1 LNQSDGFF
9 NDLVYG
15 HITRNVAAVEGD
27 PVILKSDGFPTYH
40 LANVVDDHDMK
51 ITHVLRGVEW
61 QPSTSKHILLYKLV
75 IRQLKIKKIIY
86 VLFSNNLIILQLIY
100 IF

>member
-1 LNQSDGFF
+1 MDQSDGYF
-9 NDLVYG
+9 NDLIYG
-15 HITRNVAAVEGD
+15 NITRNVAAVEGD
-27 PVILKSDGFPTYH
+27 PIILKSDGFPTYH

-75 IRQLKIKKIIY
+75 NKSTIKKNP
-86 VLFSNNLIILQLIY
+86 L
-100 IF
+100 

>member
-1 LNQSDGFF
+1 MNESDGFF

-15 HITRNVAAVEGD
+15 RIARNVAAVEGD
-27 PVILKSDGFPTYH
+27 PIILKSDGFPTYH

-61 QPSTSKHILLYKLV
+61 QSSTTKHILLYRLV
-75 IRQLKIKKIIY
+75 IQKLKVKFII
-86 VLFSNNLIILQLIY
+86 
-100 IF
+100 

>member
-1 LNQSDGFF
+1 MNQSYGNF

-15 HITRNVAAVEGD
+15 NVARNVAAVEGD
-27 PVILKSDGFPTYH
+27 PIILKSDGFPTYH

-61 QPSTSKHILLYKLV
+61 QPSTSKHILLYKYGNSLTIV
-75 IRQLKIKKIIY
+75 YI
-86 VLFSNNLIILQLIY
+86 IILIY
-100 IF
+100 TYILEH

>member
-1 LNQSDGFF
+1 MNESDGFF

-15 HITRNVAAVEGD
+15 RSTRNVAAVEGD
-27 PVILKSDGFPTYH
+27 PIILKSDGFPTYH

-61 QPSTSKHILLYKLV
+61 QPSTSKHILLYRSVIQKLKV
-75 IRQLKIKKIIY
+75 KFII
-86 VLFSNNLIILQLIY
+86 
-100 IF
+100 

>member
-1 LNQSDGFF
+1 LNQSDGLF

-15 HITRNVAAVEGD
+15 RITRNVAAVEGD

-40 LANVVDDHDMK
+40 LANVVDSHDMK

-61 QPSTSKHILLYKLV
+61 QPSTSKHILLYKFV
-75 IRQLKIKKIIY
+75 IQQLKISYCFCI
-86 VLFSNNLIILQLIY
+86 FNNLIILQLIY
-100 IF
+100 TL

>member
-1 LNQSDGFF
+1 MYILFVKLSQNDGHF

-15 HITRNVAAVEGD
+15 NVSRNVAAVEGD
-27 PVILKSDGFPTYH
+27 PIILKSDGFPTYH

-61 QPSTSKHILLYKLV
+61 QPSTSKHILLYK
-75 IRQLKIKKIIY
+75 
-86 VLFSNNLIILQLIY
+86 
-100 IF
+100 

>member
-1 LNQSDGFF
+1 MNQSDGNF

-15 HITRNVAAVEGD
+15 NVARNVAAVEGD
-27 PVILKSDGFPTYH
+27 PIILKSDDFPTYH

-61 QPSTSKHILLYKLV
+61 QPSTSKHILLYKYGNSV
-75 IRQLKIKKIIY
+75 I
-86 VLFSNNLIILQLIY
+86 
-100 IF
+100 